1 METPRAAIIQRKART
16 FNHQL
21 LVVDAVVQA
30 HLDQVE
36 YPQKKGRL
44 GMGRHRGSG
53 FEMTTAGEPGNR
65 VAHGRGWSRKSIA
78 HRGSIS

>member
-1 METPRAAIIQRKART
+1 METPRAGIIQRKART

-36 YPQKKGRL
+36 YPQKK
-44 GMGRHRGSG
+44 
-53 FEMTTAGEPGNR
+53 
-65 VAHGRGWSRKSIA
+65 VALEWGVTEGQVSK
-78 HRGSIS
+78 

>member
-1 METPRAAIIQRKART
+1 VFGNAGSLANHRKFKHPGSKPMETPRAGIIQRKART

-36 YPQKKGRL
+36 YPQKK
-44 GMGRHRGSG
+44 
-53 FEMTTAGEPGNR
+53 
-65 VAHGRGWSRKSIA
+65 VALEWGVTEGQVSK
-78 HRGSIS
+78 